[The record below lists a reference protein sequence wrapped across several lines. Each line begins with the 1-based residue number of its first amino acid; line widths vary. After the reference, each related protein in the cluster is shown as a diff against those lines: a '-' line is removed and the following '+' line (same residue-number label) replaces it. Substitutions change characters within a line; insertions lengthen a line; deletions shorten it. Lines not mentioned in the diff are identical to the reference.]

1 MPKYSPL
8 APKNTPAISKILD
21 EQNQNRKKNEKPK
34 KGKKGGGLTKEH
46 TGNKKE

>member
-8 APKNTPAISKILD
+8 APKNTPAISKILE

-34 KGKKGGGLTKEH
+34 KGRGPTEEH